1 MKSLGSSNG
10 EPGEI
15 MPYSVEQRVMFPP
28 LQ

>member
-10 EPGEI
+10 EPGER
-15 MPYSVEQRVMFPP
+15 MPDSVEQRVMFPP